1 MPSKLPTTELWPQ
14 SFGVRALR
22 YLVEVRSL
30 FVVLLLFGFVWG
42 RLFWDRVRC
51 VSPAVLELTLDQAGL
66 ELKNLLTSASW
77 VLGLMAWATISWLMA
92 SSKVSL
98 ESVPLEGQLG
108 SCDEGQTVYSD
119 LWYITEFLSYPT
131 ISIHFTDQEKGGGN
145 KTVPSL
151 EFLILV
157 L

>member
-1 MPSKLPTTELWPQ
+1 
-14 SFGVRALR
+14 
-22 YLVEVRSL
+22 
-30 FVVLLLFGFVWG
+30 
-42 RLFWDRVRC
+42 
-51 VSPAVLELTLDQAGL
+51 
-66 ELKNLLTSASW
+66 
-77 VLGLMAWATISWLMA
+77 MAI
-92 SSKVSL
+92 SKVPL

-131 ISIHFTDQEKGGGN
+131 ISIHFTDQEIKGGGPN